1 MQAKKPAAPKMPK
14 ATKKPAAPKMPKAT
28 KKPAAPK
35 KAGVAEDLWAK
46 YSKE

>member
-1 MQAKKPAAPKMPK
+1 MQAKKPAAPKKPA
-14 ATKKPAAPKMPKAT
+14 ATKKPAAPKMPKDK

-35 KAGVAEDLWAK
+35 KAGVGEDLWAK

>member
-1 MQAKKPAAPKMPK
+1 MLK